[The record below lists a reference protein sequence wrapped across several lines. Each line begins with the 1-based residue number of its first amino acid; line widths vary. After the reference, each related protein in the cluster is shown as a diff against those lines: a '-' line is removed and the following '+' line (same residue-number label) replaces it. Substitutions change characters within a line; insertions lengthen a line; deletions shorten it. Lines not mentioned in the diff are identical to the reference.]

1 MLSKKGTPVLSRRTN
16 QNKASPKVAGA
27 DSRTPRSRSASKKSE
42 AARHESEKYL
52 RRFYES
58 GLVGV
63 IFWNMNGQIVDA
75 NDKFLN
81 LLGYSREELEAGKI
95 DWINM
100 TPPEF
105 RPLDEASVA
114 ELKEVGVNKIPFEK
128 EYFRKDGSRMPIL
141 LAGAM
146 LDEERFNGVAFIV
159 DITEQKQM
167 GNALKE
173 SETKYRMLF
182 DNAQIGM
189 YRTRL
194 DSSAFL
200 EVNDKFAEILG
211 FSKEELLGSAG
222 RIRWA
227 TPETR
232 DTMLGQLK
240 NNGGVLSNYEAQLIA
255 KNGEVKDVLASIELH
270 PREGYLEGT
279 ISDVTEH
286 KRAEKALL
294 KSESRYRVLLDA
306 MLEGCQVIGFD
317 WRYLYVNEA
326 VAQHGHQEKEALVGH
341 TMMDV
346 YPGIENTELF
356 SVLRRCMNERIPQ
369 HMQNEFAYPDGTK
382 GWFELSIQPVPE
394 GIFILSIDISEHKH
408 AEETIRDLAR
418 FPSENPNPVLR
429 IGNDGMLIY
438 GNQAAFTLLKPWKLG
453 LNKPAPE
460 ILIRL
465 AHDAFTTGN
474 TTTVDIPCGKRTF
487 SVAIAPSPQD
497 KYVNLYAR
505 DVTERVLA
513 EQETHKLNSELE
525 ERVSERT
532 RQLQAANK
540 QLEGELA
547 EHQHTEEALRE
558 SQDQVRRLSEASFE
572 AIAIHDNGVL
582 LSANSQYCQMFG
594 YEPDELPGKQVL
606 PMTVAPEAME
616 AVKQEIASGS
626 LGPYEATGMRKDG
639 TRFPMEIRVRG
650 MEYEGRKV
658 RVAAIMDITERKQA
672 ELALQQRTIQL
683 EAANQELEAFS
694 YSISHDLRSPLR
706 AMDGFSRILLEE
718 YAPQLPA
725 EAQRYLGLVRNNA
738 QQMGHLIEDLL
749 AFSRLSR
756 LPLTKMTVASK
767 EIVNQVVAELR
778 EDQGMR
784 KVKVIVGDLPDCQAD
799 PALLKQVWVNLIAN
813 AFKFTRKREDAQI
826 EIGAKQSDA
835 ECFYFVKDNGVGF
848 DMQYA
853 HKLFGVFQ
861 RLHRSE
867 DYEGTGV
874 GLAIVQ
880 RIVHRHG
887 GRAWGEAQPDK
898 GAIFYFSLEGGIS

>member
-1 MLSKKGTPVLSRRTN
+1 MLSEKGTPVLSRRTT
-16 QNKASPKVAGA
+16 QKKTPTKSAGVK
-27 DSRTPRSRSASKKSE
+27 SRNPRSRSTSGKSE

-105 RPLDEASVA
+105 RHLDEASVA

-128 EYFRKDGSRMPIL
+128 EYFRKDGSRVPIL

-146 LDEERFNGVAFIV
+146 LDEERFKGVAFIV

-167 GNALKE
+167 RNALKE

-279 ISDVTEH
+279 ITDITEH
-286 KRAEKALL
+286 KQAEKALR

-317 WRYLYVNEA
+317 WRYLYVNDA
-326 VAQHGHQEKEALVGH
+326 VAMHGHQEKEALVGH
-341 TMMDV
+341 TMMEA

-356 SVLRRCMNERIPQ
+356 SVLRRCMNERTPQ

-394 GIFILSIDISEHKH
+394 GIFILSIDISEHKQ

-429 IGNDGMLIY
+429 IRNDGRIIY

-460 ILIRL
+460 VLNRL
-465 AHDAFTTGN
+465 AHDAFTTGI

-505 DVTERVLA
+505 DVTERVQA
-513 EQETHKLNSELE
+513 EQEIRKLNTELE
-525 ERVSERT
+525 KRVSERT
-532 RQLQAANK
+532 RQLQAANR
-540 QLEGELA
+540 QLEKELSERKNA
-547 EHQHTEEALRE
+547 EEALQE
-558 SQDQVRRLSEASFE
+558 SQEQFRRLSDATFE

-582 LSANSQYCQMFG
+582 LSANSQYCRMFG

-606 PMTVAPEAME
+606 PMTVAPEAIE
-616 AVKQEIASGS
+616 AVKKEIASGS
-626 LGPYEATGMRKDG
+626 VGPYEATGMRKDG
-639 TRFPMEIRVRG
+639 TRFAMEIRVRG
-650 MEYEGRKV
+650 VEYEGRKV

-672 ELALQQRTIQL
+672 ELAIQERTAQL

-718 YAPQLPA
+718 YAPQLPV

-756 LPLTKMTVASK
+756 LPLTKKTVVTM

-778 EDQGMR
+778 DDQGQR
-784 KVKVIVGDLPDCQAD
+784 KVKVTIGDLPDCQAD
-799 PALLKQVWVNLIAN
+799 PALLKQVWINLIAN
-813 AFKFTRKREDAQI
+813 VFKFTRKREEAQI

-835 ECFYFVKDNGVGF
+835 GWTYFVKDNGVGF
-848 DMQYA
+848 DMQYSN
-853 HKLFGVFQ
+853 KLFGVFQ
-861 RLHRSE
+861 RLHRAE
-867 DYEGTGV
+867 EYEGTGV

-887 GRAWGEAQPDK
+887 GRAWGEAELDK
-898 GAIFYFSLEGGIS
+898 GAIFYFSLDGGI